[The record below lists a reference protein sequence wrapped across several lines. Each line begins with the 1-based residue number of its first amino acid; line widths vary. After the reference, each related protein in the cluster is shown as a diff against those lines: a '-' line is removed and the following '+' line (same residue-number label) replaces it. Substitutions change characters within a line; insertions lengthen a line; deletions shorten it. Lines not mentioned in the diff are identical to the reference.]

1 MDMKR
6 TASDSG
12 TTRLRTLIR
21 LVLLFGIAGVLAEL
35 VLIEHTES
43 RTMWIPL
50 VTLGFGALA
59 VVLRLARPTRGTDR
73 LMMIVMSAF
82 VVSGV
87 LGVWFHFDGNRQ
99 FELEVYPTMEGS
111 ELFWESLSGATP
123 ALAPGTMVLLG
134 LIGLVA
140 TVGAPL
146 SNREAS

>member
-1 MDMKR
+1 M
-6 TASDSG
+6 
-12 TTRLRTLIR
+12 
-21 LVLLFGIAGVLAEL
+21 LLFGIAGVLAEL